1 MRENTSSFDIRSLMD
16 SIGQSVRTVA
26 DSMSQS
32 VKPANVWTE
41 SGLRH
46 AMLRALV
53 DGPKTG
59 HDVMTTIEESHE
71 WGVRPTAAKVYP
83 LLESFVDE
91 KLVSVSVVKDRKT
104 YALTKAGK
112 THVESLEKA
121 AGSSHSESGDARSSN
136 WAEFPTELTT
146 ASRRLAKVAFD
157 VAQHG
162 TKEQRDAATAAID
175 DARRKIH
182 DILSAS

>member
-26 DSMSQS
+26 ESMSQS
-32 VKPANVWTE
+32 IKPASVWTE

-46 AMLRALV
+46 AMLRALL

-59 HDVMTTIEESHE
+59 HEVMTAIEKSHE
-71 WGVRPTAAKVYP
+71 WGVKPAAAKVYP

-91 KLVSVSVVKDRKT
+91 KLVSVAVVKDRKT
-104 YALTKAGK
+104 YTVTKAGK
-112 THVESLEKA
+112 AQAEAHEETFVNPMESIP
-121 AGSSHSESGDARSSN
+121 SN
-136 WAEFPTELTT
+136 WAGFPTELTT

-162 TKEQRDAATAAID
+162 TPEQRDAATAAID